1 MKGIMNIQITKIANG
16 WILAIA
22 SPEGQVARYIDTD
35 ENLIKAI
42 EIALAGPPISLPG
55 PVRKV

>member
-1 MKGIMNIQITKIANG
+1 MNIQITKIANG